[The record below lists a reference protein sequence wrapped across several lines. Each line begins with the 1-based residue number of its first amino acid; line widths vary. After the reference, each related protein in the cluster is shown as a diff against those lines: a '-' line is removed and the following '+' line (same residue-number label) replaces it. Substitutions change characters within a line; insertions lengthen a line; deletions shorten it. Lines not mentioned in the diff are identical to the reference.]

1 MDYIIIKILLILG
14 LVLIAYFLMRPVK
27 SANHLALRRIWMMIV
42 VLVAAFA
49 VIFPELL
56 NGLARTIGVASGVN
70 LVVYI
75 LVIAVFTQMATSYR
89 RDLATDRKIT
99 ALSRALALQS
109 APKGSVTTS
118 VDSDLNTSEEG
129 DPNLVNEEQEDHE

>member
-1 MDYIIIKILLILG
+1 MDYIVIKVLLILG

-27 SANHLALRRIWMMIV
+27 SASHLALRRIWMMLV
-42 VLVAAFA
+42 VLLAAFA

-109 APKGSVTTS
+109 APKGSNTVSGDSGSNMSESGIMTS
-118 VDSDLNTSEEG
+118 DSQ
-129 DPNLVNEEQEDHE
+129 EQEDHE